1 MDSISKARDFFIN
14 QQGLSPDQA
23 DMIVSKGMEAYN
35 EQTQPQSMMQM
46 ASGGIARLGYGFGN
60 LVKGSGVAEP
70 VSGGE
75 MRGSEGGFGMNLIGR
90 LIQQN
95 PQMFRRVETMSSKRD
110 FIDQNQN
117 GIDDRQEAAYGG
129 RIGYQMGGSPIGI
142 QSMPMD
148 YGTSLQIPTQQQP
161 MFTSTG
167 NATSSPLLNYGQTNI
182 GKAGGTPLT
191 RNGYQEGG
199 LTDFYKAEEPIIP
212 RIENIG
218 GLLDKAEKSIGEPQN
233 NFTSPLATTFSGF
246 NMQSNGMQDGGIARL
261 GYQMGGDVGM
271 PQEQGMQQLGEGDTA
286 LLTIIQ
292 LLIEQG
298 IDPQIAEK
306 LARQI
311 LQIFAQGG
319 EPALDQFISQLEQEE
334 VQAMASGGIA
344 GLYPRQGY
352 FVGRIVKGISK
363 AVSGAVKGVAKAV
376 KSVAKSPIG
385 RIALTIGATM
395 LMGPAGLNLGAG
407 VFGASNA
414 FLAGAI
420 NAGAANLLVQGITT
434 GKFNPKEALLAAGVG
449 GLTSGLTQPGNIDT
463 SSATSNAA
471 NITSN
476 AAADITASPVSSAS
490 TSQILSEPSFGGLGV
505 NQIAPEVQFAAP
517 SYSTIGGLGPTPS
530 YTGLESNISSMTGT
544 GYAAPKPNLPFQLQG
559 AGDGSVIDANAITN
573 DYSYPGTIDKLRT
586 SASNYGTDLMNK
598 AQTGIQNLYKDPL
611 GTIAKAAGSV
621 YETAKENAIPAGIG
635 FATGY
640 ALGAPQGENE
650 SDEDFAKRQ
659 QEEVNPLITYY
670 GRNLQIKNPYF
681 YQKFGATNPF
691 ETAAQ
696 GGIMGYKKGGSMIP
710 PARQIEGGV
719 IELDARKTGGYIP
732 YGKKE
737 RVDDV
742 PAMLAKDEFVFTS
755 RAVKAAGNG
764 SAKRGAKKM
773 YALMKQ
779 LESKG
784 ARA

>member
-1 MDSISKARDFFIN
+1 MDSISTARDFFIN

-35 EQTQPQSMMQM
+35 QQTQPQSMMQM
-46 ASGGIARLGYGFGN
+46 ASGGIARLGYGLGS
-60 LVKGSGVAEP
+60 LVRGAASSVVQPVEGGST
-70 VSGGE
+70 SGG
-75 MRGSEGGFGMNLIGR
+75 GGFGMNLIGR

-129 RIGYQMGGSPIGI
+129 RIGYQMGGVST
-142 QSMPMD
+142 MPMD
-148 YGTSLQIPTQQQP
+148 TGQSLQVPQQMPTNFSSAQSI
-161 MFTSTG
+161 TS
-167 NATSSPLLNYGQTNI
+167 NPLLNYGQPQI
-182 GKAGGTPLT
+182 GQAGGTPLSMN
-191 RNGYQEGG
+191 R
-199 LTDFYKAEEPIIP
+199 
-212 RIENIG
+212 
-218 GLLDKAEKSIGEPQN
+218 
-233 NFTSPLATTFSGF
+233 
-246 NMQSNGMQDGGIARL
+246 GGIARL
-261 GYQMGGDVGM
+261 GYQMGGEAGMQQGM
-271 PQEQGMQQLGEGDTA
+271 PQEQGMEQLGQGDNA

-298 IDPQIAEK
+298 VDPEIAEK

-319 EPALDQFISQLEQEE
+319 EPALDQFIGQLEQQEQAE
-334 VQAMASGGIA
+334 AMAEGGIA
-344 GLYPRQGY
+344 GYGYRQGY
-352 FVGRIVKGISK
+352 GFGGIGKIFKGATK
-363 AVSGAVKGVAKAV
+363 AISGAVKGVAKAV

-407 VFGASNA
+407 VFGATNA

-434 GKFNPKEALLAAGVG
+434 GKFNPKEALLAAGIG
-449 GLTSGLTQPGNIDT
+449 GITSGLTQPGTVDT
-463 SSATSNAA
+463 SSATSNAT
-471 NITSN
+471 NITS
-476 AAADITASPVSSAS
+476 DFSKV
-490 TSQILSEPSFGGLGV
+490 GLGNTTV
-505 NQIAPEVQFAAP
+505 P
-517 SYSTIGGLGPTPS
+517 YSGLESDISSMIRP
-530 YTGLESNISSMTGT
+530 TGLEGQVGT

-586 SASNYGTDLMNK
+586 SASNYGTDLMNR
-598 AQTGIQNLYKDPL
+598 AQTGIQSLYKDPI
-611 GTIAKAAGSV
+611 GTVSDLASSAYKTV
-621 YETAKENAIPAGIG
+621 KDNAIPLVTGAVAGKYLFG
-635 FATGY
+635 S
-640 ALGAPQGENE
+640 PQGIDE
-650 SDEDFAKRQ
+650 SDEDFDQRRKA
-659 QEEVNPLITYY
+659 ETNEYVTLY
-670 GRNLQIKNPYF
+670 GGNLNIKDADF
-681 YQKFGATNPF
+681 YAREKARNPF
-691 ETAAQ
+691 APTMAAN
-696 GGIMGYKKGGSMIP
+696 GGIMGYKKGGSMVP

-755 RAVKAAGNG
+755 RAVKAAGGG